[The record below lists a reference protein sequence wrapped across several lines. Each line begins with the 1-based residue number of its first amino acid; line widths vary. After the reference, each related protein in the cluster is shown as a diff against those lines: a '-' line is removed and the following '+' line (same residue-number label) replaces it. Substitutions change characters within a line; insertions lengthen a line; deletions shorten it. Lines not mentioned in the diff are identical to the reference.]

1 MKQASWLRYSA
12 SADFVYC
19 GYCYLFGV
27 QAFRT
32 SDWSNISKF
41 VDRHVDENASHHAA
55 VARGQAFIDVHRGAP
70 DIRQQLQNQRV
81 QAIEENRA
89 ILKSITEVV
98 VTMARQ
104 NISLRGHVPEESN
117 FNSLMALVA
126 QHNSTLRHHL
136 ENARGNAKYTSPE
149 IQNELLD
156 LSAQQIVNNIV
167 SDCKKAGCYAFIAD
181 ESTDVSVKEQ
191 ISVCVRFV
199 QKGNNGRYIIR
210 EEFLSFVDA
219 DKGTNAE
226 ALTTKFLEAL
236 NNLGLPLDQMRAQG
250 YDGASVMSGH
260 INGVQA
266 RIQRQNPK
274 ASYIHCRAHVLN
286 LCIVHSS
293 KLPLIR
299 NIMDTM
305 QEVSLAFKFSAKR
318 FLVFQEQLRQNA
330 DVREEMGRQSKLK
343 VLCETRWASRA
354 DCLNFFVTSF
364 QVGYLSLRL

>member
-1 MKQASWLRYSA
+1 MKQASWLRYSP
-12 SADFVYC
+12 SADSVYC

-41 VDRHVDENASHHAA
+41 VDRHVGENASHHTA

-199 QKGNNGRYIIR
+199 QKGNNGRHIIR

-274 ASYIHCRAHVLN
+274 AAYIHC
-286 LCIVHSS
+286 
-293 KLPLIR
+293 
-299 NIMDTM
+299 
-305 QEVSLAFKFSAKR
+305 
-318 FLVFQEQLRQNA
+318 
-330 DVREEMGRQSKLK
+330 
-343 VLCETRWASRA
+343 
-354 DCLNFFVTSF
+354 
-364 QVGYLSLRL
+364 